1 MNYVRDHVQFPVPD
15 DYFQR
20 RIANGW
26 KLRVIEWEQEN
37 KQETHENLNLT
48 EDAPYGL
55 EVVLGAL
62 HLRQNPQEVAVLLTI
77 LEMIVRDESVP
88 IIAHELNQRNFRT
101 RSGRSWTA
109 PEVFDLLPRVIEMGP
124 TLLQSREW
132 VSRRPM
138 VTR

>member
-1 MNYVRDHVQFPVPD
+1 MNYVRDHVQFPVPE
-15 DYFQR
+15 DYFQG
-20 RIANGW
+20 RIAEGW
-26 KLRVIEWEQEN
+26 KLHVIEWEQED
-37 KQETHENLNLT
+37 KPVTHENLDLT
-48 EDAPYGL
+48 EGAPYGL
-55 EVVLGAL
+55 EVVSGTL
-62 HLRQNPQEVAVLLTI
+62 HLRQNPPEIAVLLTI